1 MSVLSHLEP
10 KKVFQFFEEICA
22 IPHGSGN
29 TKKLSDYLMA
39 FAAQRGLEAYQDQ
52 LNDVIIIKEATAG
65 YEAAEP
71 VILQGHMDMVCEK
84 TPDCPKDMAVEG
96 LDLVVEGDVIYA
108 KDTTLGGDDGIA
120 VAIALALLDAKD
132 LPHPRLEV
140 LFTVDEE
147 TGMDGAMGIDVSKVR
162 GRRMLNLDSEE
173 EGVFTVSCAGGNR
186 TTCVLPIRREA
197 CPWEGAAVT
206 VGGLAGGHSG
216 AEIHRGLG
224 NACMLL
230 GRVLAAMQTE
240 TELRLVSV
248 TGGLKDNAIP
258 RTATALITAVNGREA
273 MAVAAKLDTILKEEY
288 RTADGSV
295 FVSAAPAKVD
305 TLPMDADSTAR
316 VVNFLSCAPNGV
328 QVMSADIPG
337 LVQTSLNLGILTTE
351 EESVTASFC
360 VRSSV
365 ESQKEMMVQRLGSLA
380 ALCGGTASVW
390 GDYPGWAYRPDSPL
404 RELLTEVYREQY
416 GTEPR
421 VEAIHAGLE
430 CGLFAGKLPGLDC
443 VSLGPDLEEI
453 HTTREKMHIA
463 SVRRLWAMVTETLRR
478 MKP

>member
-1 MSVLSHLEP
+1 MSLLSHLEP
-10 KKVFQFFEEICA
+10 KGVFTFFEEICA

-29 TKKLSDYLMA
+29 TKQISDYLKA
-39 FAAQRGLEAYQDQ
+39 FAEDRSLEVYQDQ
-52 LNDVIIIKEATAG
+52 WNDVIIIKEATPG
-65 YEAAEP
+65 YEGAEP

-84 TPDCPKDMAVEG
+84 APGCPKDMEREG
-96 LDLVVEGDVIYA
+96 LDLVVEGDTISA

-120 VAIALALLDAKD
+120 LAVALALLDD
-132 LPHPRLEV
+132 ESLPHPRLECV
-140 LFTVDEE
+140 FTVDEE
-147 TGMDGAMGIDVSKVR
+147 TGMDGAINIDLSMLR

-197 CPWEGAAVT
+197 CPWEGVAVT
-206 VGGLAGGHSG
+206 ISGLDGGHSG

-230 GRVLAAMQTE
+230 GRALATIAEE
-240 TELRLVSV
+240 TEVRLISV

-258 RTATALITAVNGREA
+258 REAAALLVAADAREA
-273 MAVAAKLDTILKEEY
+273 VSAAEKLNAVLKEEY
-288 RTADGSV
+288 RATDAGVTLTAIP
-295 FVSAAPAKVD
+295 AAAEG
-305 TLPMDADSTAR
+305 TPMDADATAR
-316 VVNFLSCAPNGV
+316 IISFLTCAPNGV
-328 QVMSADIPG
+328 QVMSGDIPG

-351 EESVTASFC
+351 EETVTAAFC

-365 ESQKEMMVQRLGSLA
+365 ETQKAMVTQRLTHLA
-380 ALCGGTASVW
+380 SLCGGTASVW
-390 GDYPGWAYRPDSPL
+390 GDYPGWAYRADSPL
-404 RELLTEVYREQY
+404 RELLGEVYRAQQ
-416 GTEPR
+416 GKEPR

-443 VSLGPDLEEI
+443 VSIGPDLEEI

-463 SVRRLWAMVTETLRR
+463 SVQRLWALVTETLAR
-478 MKP
+478 MK